1 MLIKR
6 LGTLLIK
13 CMQITVMSSVNR
25 PEDVVYVYEEI
36 SNQVNSFGNLS
47 GLEKNKLMASI
58 VLKMREAIL
67 KSYIATGFP
76 KVKK

>member
-1 MLIKR
+1 M
-6 LGTLLIK
+6 LLIK
-13 CMQITVMSSVNR
+13 YTQITVMSSVNR

-76 KVKK
+76 KVKNNIKK